1 MSRQPSHCLTCPRA
15 CARVVPR
22 HHRPPATAVLGS
34 LQASRP
40 SRWTPPLGSPC
51 HCVVPPSAQ
60 PPLPTSQH
68 PPLKSTGRCHASLSF
83 HRFSRALLIVEH
95 PNNLPFTSCLSTV
108 ARGPPPHRILVEA
121 PPSRPSSVST
131 AMSSSLTT
139 FAMSHPSPQPSRAAG
154 PFHLRLQPP
163 CWLTVDKP
171 PSPNREPPPH
181 YRQPSRV
188 SPSLRHLGQC
198 HPAAFPV
205 LSVKTSSRTHR
216 R

>member
-1 MSRQPSHCLTCPRA
+1 VAGAHESPALSLPHLSAGMRPCGAPTPPPTRNCRSRVATGQPTIALD
-15 CARVVPR
+15 
-22 HHRPPATAVLGS
+22 
-34 LQASRP
+34 
-40 SRWTPPLGSPC
+40 PPLGSPC
-51 HCVVPPSAQ
+51 HCVAPPSAQ

-68 PPLKSTGRCHASLSF
+68 PPLKSTGRRHASLSF
-83 HRFSRALLIVEH
+83 HRFPRALLIVEH

-139 FAMSHPSPQPSRAAG
+139 FAMSHPSPQPSRDAG

-163 CWLTVDKP
+163 RWLTVDK
-171 PSPNREPPPH
+171 PPPH